1 MSNPTVQIAARSS
14 SGVVQPVQAT
24 PDGALRV
31 STGFPTPAYTKY
43 ENVRFTSPATN
54 NTNYVEFTNA
64 GISVARIYNTYF
76 GANPPAA
83 DNAELRSSEI
93 KYPPYT

>member
-1 MSNPTVQIAARSS
+1 MTNPTVQIAARST
-14 SGVVQPVQAT
+14 SGIVQPIQAT

-54 NTNYVEFTNA
+54 NTNYVEFLFGTT
-64 GISVARIYNTYF
+64 SVARIYNTYF
-76 GANPPAA
+76 GANPPTA
-83 DNAELRSSEI
+83 DNAELRSAEI
-93 KYPPYT
+93 KYPPYI

>member
-54 NTNYVEFTNA
+54 NTDYVEFLNGAT
-64 GISVARIYNTYF
+64 SVARIYNTYF
-76 GANPPAA
+76 GSNPPTANNA
-83 DNAELRSSEI
+83 DLRSSEI
-93 KYPPYT
+93 KYPPYA